1 MVMANIRLMELKI
14 LAGSGM
20 LCGLSL
26 PVSLTLSLSDRHTHT
41 HTYTHTRRLS
51 IVSIQGQYKNSKT
64 ITVEK
69 YLHDFWELRDPRAK
83 LDSASDF
90 QFDLQQINS
99 SHSTS
104 ISYESENFLLVFLL
118 YPQLPE

>member
-1 MVMANIRLMELKI
+1 MANIRLIELKI
-14 LAGSGM
+14 LAGSG
-20 LCGLSL
+20 LSL
-26 PVSLTLSLSDRHTHT
+26 PLSLTLSLSDRQTHT
-41 HTYTHTRRLS
+41 HTQKLR
-51 IVSIQGQYKNSKT
+51 IVSIQGQYINSKT

-104 ISYESENFLLVFLL
+104 ISYESENFLC
-118 YPQLPE
+118 

>member
-1 MVMANIRLMELKI
+1 MWP
-14 LAGSGM
+14 
-20 LCGLSL
+20 LS
-26 PVSLTLSLSDRHTHT
+26 PSVSLTLSLSDTHTHT
-41 HTYTHTRRLS
+41 HTHRLR
-51 IVSIQGQYKNSKT
+51 IVSIQGQYINSKT

-83 LDSASDF
+83 LDSASDS

-104 ISYESENFLLVFLL
+104 ISYESENFLC
-118 YPQLPE
+118 

>member
-1 MVMANIRLMELKI
+1 MTNIRLIELKI

-26 PVSLTLSLSDRHTHT
+26 PLSLTLSLSDRHTHT
-41 HTYTHTRRLS
+41 QKLR
-51 IVSIQGQYKNSKT
+51 IVSIQGQYINSKT

-104 ISYESENFLLVFLL
+104 ISYESENFLC
-118 YPQLPE
+118 